1 MFCTLPSL
9 SDSLPSPGGSSPS
22 AKSCRAAAAATIMIG
37 LYTVGGIFSL
47 ALVVYL
53 FIALL
58 KPEWF

>member
-1 MFCTLPSL
+1 
-9 SDSLPSPGGSSPS
+9 
-22 AKSCRAAAAATIMIG
+22 MIG